1 MKSPGDKT
9 RHRPYATLG
18 IRLAAMML
26 VALVPLGLVALLQVR
41 QSQQNAD
48 ETVLAASVGWTLQ
61 QGLYDLRLM
70 RSVQNTADLLATS
83 LGNTPEDCPEVVSGW
98 VRADVR
104 IAHAGLVRPDG
115 VMICSSDKNRRD
127 FTSHPRL
134 KELLAARGRMFFRDD
149 TWAPDARDGIS
160 LSSPVIGL
168 DGKYLGFALVF
179 LPDTL
184 LRGTPD
190 RHPASLGGE
199 QPIHTPLAI
208 AAVTSPGELIYIV
221 PDSRDTRKLLNPAML
236 AAMSPGLREAH
247 SFIARD
253 IDGIERI
260 FAVVPSSED
269 LSLIGVWSLPE
280 GHSTFQRYVIPY
292 LSPALMWLTGLA
304 VTLFGTERLVTRHI
318 RRLSTGM
325 HSFALGDRKHPEI
338 LLDNP
343 STELADLAESY
354 AMLTDTIMRDE
365 AELENLLHKNSD
377 LLREVHHRTG
387 NSLQLIASILRMH
400 RREAEDGGI
409 RVVLDDLHN
418 RVMSLSSVHLGLYRM
433 AGGQAIAMDQLMADV
448 IARVD
453 LLQGRAGRR
462 GGIMTDLA
470 PLHLTSRQAVPLALL
485 LAEILSCFPPAESNG
500 QPVKIRLHSAMVNDT
515 PEGRPGET
523 AWLEVSG
530 SVNGMGR
537 LTGEHSGAPAVIGA
551 RLIRGFVTQLPG
563 ELAIS
568 EEGERVRAVISF
580 VVQEEPTNPEAEIPA

>member
-1 MKSPGDKT
+1 
-9 RHRPYATLG
+9 
-18 IRLAAMML
+18 ML
-26 VALVPLGLVALLQVR
+26 VALVPLGLVALLHVR

-48 ETVLAASVGWTLQ
+48 DTLLAASVGWTLQ
-61 QGLYDLRLM
+61 QGLFDLRLM
-70 RSVQNTADLLATS
+70 RSAQNTGELLATS
-83 LGNTPEDCPEVVSGW
+83 LGNAPESCASLVRDW

-104 IAHAGLVRPDG
+104 IEEAGMVRADG
-115 VMICSSDKNRRD
+115 KMTCSSDEKPRD
-127 FTSHPRL
+127 FNGDPRL
-134 KELLAARGRMFFRDD
+134 KTLLEARRRVFFRDPN
-149 TWAPDARDGIS
+149 WAPGGRDGIS
-160 LSSPVIGL
+160 LAAPVIGN
-168 DGKYLGFALVF
+168 DGRYLGFSLVF
-179 LPDTL
+179 LPDRL
-184 LRGTPD
+184 LRGTPE
-190 RHPASLGGE
+190 RHPDSITRDQAPE
-199 QPIHTPLAI
+199 TPLAL
-208 AAVTSPGELIYIV
+208 AAVSSDGEVIYIV
-221 PDSRDTRKLLNPAML
+221 PDSPETQRLLNPAML
-236 AAMSPGLREAH
+236 GAMEPGLREAH

-253 IDGIERI
+253 SDAIERI

-269 LSLIGVWSLPE
+269 LSLIGVWPLPR
-280 GHSTFQRYVIPY
+280 GSSTFQRYVLPY

-304 VTLFGTERLVTRHI
+304 VTLIGTERLVTRHM
-318 RRLSTGM
+318 RRLSNGM
-325 HSFALGDRKHPEI
+325 RNFALGDRKHPEI
-338 LLDNP
+338 RLDNP
-343 STELADLAESY
+343 STELAELADSY

-365 AELENLLHKNSD
+365 AELENLLHKNSE

-462 GGIMTDLA
+462 GGIMTDLE

-500 QPVKIRLHSAMVNDT
+500 QPVKIRLHSALVKEETD
-515 PEGRPGET
+515 RPPGHT

-530 SVNGMGR
+530 SVTALGR

-563 ELAIS
+563 QLAIS
-568 EEGERVRAVISF
+568 EEGERVRAVIRF
-580 VVQEEPTNPEAEIPA
+580 DVQEEPTNPDPDPDEPATMS